1 MSNTAANLIAL
12 LFLARDLTH
21 RAHLKTTSYAQ
32 HVALNEFYDAIV
44 GFADT
49 FAETYQGMKGIIA
62 NIPLA
67 DATGTGDIVAVLKQ
81 QVEWIETNRSDF
93 ASNQERPLQNII
105 DEICGQYY
113 STLYKLENLK

>member
-1 MSNTAANLIAL
+1 MNNTAANLIAL

-21 RAHLKTTSYAQ
+21 REHLKTTSYAK
-32 HVALNEFYDAIV
+32 HIALNEFYDSIV
-44 GFADT
+44 DLADT

-67 DATGTGDIVAVLKQ
+67 DATGTGDIIAVLQQ
-81 QVEWIETNRSDF
+81 QVEWIEANRSDF
-93 ASNQERPLQNII
+93 SSNQEKPLQNII

-113 STLYKLENLK
+113 QTLYKLKNLS

>member
-1 MSNTAANLIAL
+1 MNNTAANLIAL

-21 RAHLKTTSYAQ
+21 RAHLKTNSYAQ

-67 DATGTGDIVAVLKQ
+67 DATCH
-81 QVEWIETNRSDF
+81 W
-93 ASNQERPLQNII
+93 
-105 DEICGQYY
+105 
-113 STLYKLENLK
+113 